1 MSRMRTESLMIEDIT
16 FGMGGKE
23 IDIRFDKDYLA
34 GNGLQELEKNGES

>member
-1 MSRMRTESLMIEDIT
+1 MIEDNT

-23 IDIRFDKDYLA
+23 IDVRFDKDYLA